1 MKHAGTKRIETERL
15 ILRRFEIDDAEG
27 MYKNWAS
34 DAQVT
39 KYLTWP
45 THVGVEDS
53 KNIIELWQKDADTL
67 SSYQWCIE
75 LKESGEPVGSI
86 GVVHINEEVGVV
98 EVGYCIGRQFWGQC
112 ITTEA
117 LDALI
122 NFFFEEVQAN
132 RIEARHDR
140 NNPASGRVM
149 QKCGLVR
156 EGMKRQGDRNNNGIC
171 DVVFYGLLR
180 EEWKGNRN

>member
-15 ILRRFEIDDAEG
+15 ILRRFEIDDAES

-34 DAQVT
+34 DTQVT
-39 KYLTWP
+39 KFLTWP
-45 THVGVEDS
+45 THAGVEDS
-53 KNIIELWQKDADTL
+53 KNIIELWRKDADTL

-75 LKESGEPVGSI
+75 LKELGEPIGSI
-86 GVVHINEEVGVV
+86 AVVHMDEEAGVV
-98 EVGYCIGRQFWGQC
+98 EIGYCIGRQFWGQC

-117 LDALI
+117 FDALI
-122 NFFFEEVQAN
+122 NFFFEEVQVN

-156 EGMKRQGDRNNNGIC
+156 EGMKRQGDRNNTGIC

-180 EEWKGNRN
+180 EEWERKST